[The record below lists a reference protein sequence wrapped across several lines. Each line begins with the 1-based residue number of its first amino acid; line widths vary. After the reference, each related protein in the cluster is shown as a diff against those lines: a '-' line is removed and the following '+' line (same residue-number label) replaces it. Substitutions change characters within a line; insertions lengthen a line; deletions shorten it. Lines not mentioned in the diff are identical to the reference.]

1 MIISSLTDI
10 AAVPTPALGLLPA
23 LHDAEVE
30 DTVFTEGGEATLP
43 TPQAAKGRVFRNQG
57 DKPIILPSAGK
68 WPARNLAPGE
78 LYGSDGRL
86 FYRVVNKA
94 GTTSYYPQHFE
105 RNVYT
110 FSFSSKTFPLG
121 EVFEFERFFYFRL
134 IANNTTAVWSVI
146 FEIGERIE
154 QPQPAFVLEIP
165 AVLTSGQKTIQIS
178 DPRLGSL
185 VYNMV
190 VTGDGIPGSPPP
202 PNHIFFA
209 DNEAS
214 PPPGMFSSGPLD
226 GTTYIAGIHL
236 ASGTVTLTKAA
247 TQSGT
252 KTLTFTAPVG
262 PNLNDWRWLPPLL
275 EEQIVLTDMKSMN
288 PLGIWIKN
296 WGEKTKTFPD
306 GSVVADPYRND
317 FGFEGYAK
325 LFNQSYPVRHESLPS
340 SSEFLLRLRIGQ
352 FDTEND
358 VADPRGYAAYVIR
371 SNQEDDPGADTA

>member
-1 MIISSLTDI
+1 MIISQLTEI

-30 DTVFTEGGEATLP
+30 DTVFGENASATLP
-43 TPQAAKGRVFRNQG
+43 TPEEAKGRVFRNQG
-57 DKPIILPSAGK
+57 QKAIILPAAGK

-94 GTTSYYPQHFE
+94 GTTSFYPQHFE

-110 FSFSSKTFPLG
+110 FSFSAKTFPIG
-121 EVFEFERFFYFRL
+121 EIFSFERFFYFRL

-146 FEIGERIE
+146 FEVGERID
-154 QPQPAFVLEIP
+154 QVQPALVYEIP
-165 AVLTSGQKTIQIS
+165 AVLTSGQKTIQVS
-178 DPRLGSL
+178 DPRLGNL

-190 VTGDGIPGSPPP
+190 VTGQGIP
-202 PNHIFFA
+202 
-209 DNEAS
+209 
-214 PPPGMFSSGPLD
+214 SGLD
-226 GTTYIAGIHL
+226 GTTYIGGISV
-236 ASGTVTLTKAA
+236 ANGTVTLTKAA

-252 KTLTFTAPVG
+252 KTITFTAPVG
-262 PNLNDWRWLPPLL
+262 PNLNEWRWLPPLL
-275 EEQIVLTDMKSMN
+275 EEQVVLTDMKSMN
-288 PLGIWIKN
+288 PLGVWIRN

-306 GSVVADPYRND
+306 GTVVADPYRND
-317 FGFEGYAK
+317 AGFEGYAK

-352 FDTEND
+352 FDTENG

-371 SNQEDDPGADTA
+371 ANKEDGDGADRA

>member
-1 MIISSLTDI
+1 MIISSLTEI

-30 DTVFTEGGEATLP
+30 DTVFAAESGEATLP

-57 DKPIILPSAGK
+57 DKAIILPSAGK

-105 RNVYT
+105 RSVYT
-110 FSFSSKTFPLG
+110 FSFTSKTFPMG
-121 EVFEFERFFYFRL
+121 DIFDFQRFFYFRL

-154 QPQPAFVLEIP
+154 QAQPALVFEIP

-185 VYNMV
+185 VYNMIV
-190 VTGDGIPGSPPP
+190 SGDGIP
-202 PNHIFFA
+202 
-209 DNEAS
+209 
-214 PPPGMFSSGPLD
+214 SGLLD

-275 EEQIVLTDMKSMN
+275 EEQIVLTDMKSMS

-317 FGFEGYAK
+317 FGYEGYAK

-340 SSEFLLRLRIGQ
+340 NSEFLLRLRIGQ

-371 SNQEDDPGADTA
+371 SNQEDDPNADTA

>member
-1 MIISSLTDI
+1 MIISELTEI
-10 AAVPTPALGLLPA
+10 SAVPTPALGLLPA

-30 DTVFTEGGEATLP
+30 DTVFGVNGEATLP
-43 TPQAAKGRVFRNQG
+43 TAQAAKGRVFRNQG
-57 DKPIILPSAGK
+57 DKAIILPSAGK

-105 RNVYT
+105 RNIYT
-110 FSFSSKTFPLG
+110 FSFTAKTFPIG
-121 EVFEFERFFYFRL
+121 DVFEFQRFFYFRL

-154 QPQPAFVLEIP
+154 QAQPALVYEIP

-190 VTGDGIPGSPPP
+190 VTGTGVPVG
-202 PNHIFFA
+202 
-209 DNEAS
+209 
-214 PPPGMFSSGPLD
+214 LD
-226 GTTYIAGIHL
+226 GTTYVAGINV
-236 ASGTVTLTKAA
+236 AAGTVSLTRAA

-252 KTLTFTAPVG
+252 RALTFTAPVG
-262 PNLNDWRWLPPLL
+262 PNLNTWRWLPPLL
-275 EEQIVLTDMKSMN
+275 EEQVVLTDMKSMN
-288 PLGIWIKN
+288 PLGVWMKSWGDKN
-296 WGEKTKTFPD
+296 RTFPD
-306 GSVVADPYRND
+306 GTVVADPNRND
-317 FGFEGYAK
+317 YGFEGYAK

-352 FDTEND
+352 FDTENG

-371 SNQEDDPGADTA
+371 SDQEDSPEADSA